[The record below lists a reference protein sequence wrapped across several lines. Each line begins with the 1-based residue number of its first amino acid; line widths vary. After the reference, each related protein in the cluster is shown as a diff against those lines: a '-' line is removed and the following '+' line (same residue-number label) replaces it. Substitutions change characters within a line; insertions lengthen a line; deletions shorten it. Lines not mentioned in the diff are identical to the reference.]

1 MQIAEGEMAPWWYG
15 FSYYSPC
22 SGYITC
28 HPIPFNL
35 IVRWARELWWLMRKS
50 KADAVSTAYQRGKR
64 HARRLANARET
75 QAIDTILRFAA
86 RDRKDGGKGFYD

>member
-1 MQIAEGEMAPWWYG
+1 MQIAQNEMAPWWYG

-22 SGYITC
+22 SDYVTC

-50 KADAVSTAYQRGKR
+50 KADAISTAYQRGKR
-64 HARRLANARET
+64 HGRRTVSKGQQEAAEYINRLAKKAMKNEA
-75 QAIDTILRFAA
+75 Q
-86 RDRKDGGKGFYD
+86 